1 MISGIW
7 YTELKKAGLLGSGAF
22 PGSDRRR
29 LSLMMRSSDFDSDER
44 PARENEQGNNLLH
57 KGSSE
62 KLQNNL
68 EGEIGKSY
76 QLFEYWKENDF

>member
-1 MISGIW
+1 
-7 YTELKKAGLLGSGAF
+7 
-22 PGSDRRR
+22 
-29 LSLMMRSSDFDSDER
+29 MMRSSDFDSDER
-44 PARENEQGNNLLH
+44 PARENEQGNNLLY

-68 EGEIGKSY
+68 EGEIGKNY